1 MIVCVKDIDFWK
13 AFRPIEILLDKSKP
27 ESQFCKKSHLILSPT
42 QRVTNVLKTW
52 SRVTVWVGLTV
63 NF

>member
-13 AFRPIEILLDKSKP
+13 AFRPIKISLDKSKP
-27 ESQFCKKSHLILSPT
+27 ESQLCKKLHLILSPT
-42 QRVTNVLKTW
+42 QCVTNVLKTW

>member
-13 AFRPIEILLDKSKP
+13 AFRPIKISLDKSKP
-27 ESQFCKKSHLILSPT
+27 ESQLCKKLHLILSQT
-42 QRVTNVLKTW
+42 RVTNVLKTW